1 MKKTFILFALIFNFL
16 LLSAQQPFF
25 RFAVISDTHISSE
38 NTQNSDDLNSV
49 IADLNKQQGIAFVF
63 VTGDVTDKGDLKSLN
78 ETKKMLSK
86 LNAHFYV
93 LAGNHDTKATD
104 DFGLNF
110 KKVFGD
116 NKFRHSFNGFFFL
129 GLSSGQY
136 FDTQEGHF
144 SAQDIEWL
152 KRTLKNIGKRRPVF
166 FVTHHPLKTGDVDN
180 WFEITDV
187 LREYNT
193 QAVLSGHCHRNFL
206 LNYDGIAGILNTT
219 TQRGEETSAH
229 YNIYEMA
236 DSLYVFD
243 KQVGKD
249 AEKWFALAIEQK
261 FFPNIDT
268 KNFPRPNFDVNKEY
282 KNVKEIWLK
291 RLPTDTYANPIIYN
305 GFMYFGTETGVFYCF
320 DIKKGKQKWTFRAM
334 DKIVGSAVAV
344 DDKVIFGSTD
354 RNVYCLDANTGKL
367 IWKYQHKEAIFDDL
381 EIDNSLVFF
390 LDKDYNVFAINLSD
404 GTLCQDCK
412 VEPKIVKTIEVKES
426 EGVDKFDK
434 LFLSLG
440 KNCFFYENIRIFASE
455 NGEISFVDDNANILA
470 KRKIGNTSF
479 NRPVKVGERDY
490 VFTTTSGYVGR
501 ITLSS

>member
-1 MKKTFILFALIFNFL
+1 MKKTFILFTLILNFL

-38 NTQNSDDLNSV
+38 NKQNSDDLNSV
-49 IADLNKQQGIAFVF
+49 IADINKQQGIAFVL
-63 VTGDVTDKGDLKSLN
+63 VTGDVTDKGDLKSLT

-86 LNAHFYV
+86 LNSHFYV
-93 LAGNHDTKATD
+93 LAGNHDTKNSD

-136 FDTQEGHF
+136 FGQNEGHF
-144 SAQDIEWL
+144 SVQDIEWL
-152 KRTLKNIGKRRPVF
+152 KRALKNIGKKRPIF

-193 QAVLSGHCHRNFL
+193 QAVLSGHYHRNL
-206 LNYDGIAGILNTT
+206 VLNYDGIAGILNNT
-219 TQRGEETSAH
+219 TQRNEETSPH

-291 RLPTDTYANPIIYN
+291 RLPTDTYANPIVN
-305 GFMYFGTETGVFYCF
+305 NDLMYFGSETGVFYCF
-320 DIKKGKQKWTFRAM
+320 DIKKGKQKWIFRTM

-367 IWKYQHKEAIFDDL
+367 IWKYLHKEAIFSDAKTAEKSETSNNCVYFETKKND
-381 EIDNSLVFF
+381 FF
-390 LDKDYNVFAINLSD
+390 ALNISD
-404 GTLCQDCK
+404 GTLCPDCNK
-412 VEPKIVKTIEVKES
+412 MLNIENNSTEAQI
-426 EGVDKFDK
+426 
-434 LFLSLG
+434 L
-440 KNCFFYENIRIFASE
+440 E
-455 NGEISFVDDNANILA
+455 NGIIAFVDNNENILA

-501 ITLSS
+501 IVF